1 MHSFLFVMGSLR
13 SPAIWNL
20 IYPIA
25 GSDISVS
32 GANHLLFSY
41 RHRDKLQY
49 SSSSFVKIYQ

>member
-32 GANHLLFSY
+32 GANPAKKYTKMS
-41 RHRDKLQY
+41 
-49 SSSSFVKIYQ
+49 